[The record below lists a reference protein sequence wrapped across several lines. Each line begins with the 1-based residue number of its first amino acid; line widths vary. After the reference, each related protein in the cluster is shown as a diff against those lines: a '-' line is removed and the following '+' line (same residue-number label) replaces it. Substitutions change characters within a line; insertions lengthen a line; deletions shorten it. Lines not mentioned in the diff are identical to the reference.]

1 MIARY
6 FALLYS
12 RRKKI
17 TLNLGGRDLNSFTLI
32 DRPIRVAML
41 QCGIVGVK
49 TTFTFPFESS
59 TATCSNLTTSNCSS
73 VNGCSGSFIPLK
85 IKTVFG
91 VMGSISLYKINF
103 D

>member
-6 FALLYS
+6 NAFALLYS

-49 TTFTFPFESS
+49 TTITFPFVSS

-85 IKTVFG
+85 HQKGIWRNG
-91 VMGSISLYKINF
+91 VYF
-103 D
+103 FV